1 MGCMGEHEAD
11 MAVTDPPVLR
21 AGQPSRQGWSEPI
34 RIKDP
39 RSLPQR
45 LSQCVPVNLPSPPR
59 RAAQGLAW
67 PHLEPVDVRQ
77 VC

>member
-1 MGCMGEHEAD
+1 MGCVGEHEAD
-11 MAVTDPPVLR
+11 VAVTDPPVLR

-34 RIKDP
+34 GVKDP

-59 RAAQGLAW
+59 RMAQGLAGSTW
-67 PHLEPVDVRQ
+67 SQ
-77 VC
+77 WA